1 MIPVSLTIK
10 GIYSYQKEQ
19 HIDFSKLMEG
29 QLFGIFGTVGSGKSS
44 ILEAITY
51 ALYGDTERMNSK
63 DNRSYNMMNLKS
75 NELLIDFIFDNY
87 DNTRYRF
94 LVRGKRNSKSFEKV
108 GTLERTAYKYV
119 NETWEP
125 LESASGEA
133 IIGLSYDNFKRTI
146 IIPQG
151 KFQEFLQLGD
161 SDRTKMLKDIFQL
174 DKYEFFY
181 QTAALEKSNQE
192 AIHLLNGELAV
203 YSYISQELILE
214 NELKVKAL
222 KESLKEI
229 QVRLEGKESLFKE
242 QEKIKQWHLELMNC
256 EQVLKD
262 LEENQNFYNEI
273 KQKIQD
279 FEYCSIHFKE
289 LINQTYS
296 SKAELKKLEDNSL
309 HLSQELELINK
320 RLLEDEKELNKWKI
334 EFDLKDVNRSKLE
347 DYNIIIK
354 VLSTQEELVI
364 ITERIP
370 AGEKFL
376 KDVSDHKNALIEQ
389 LNDKRNTLK
398 LKKSALPDL
407 NILSDIKTWFVKYNH
422 ENEVLKKEN
431 SALEIK
437 QTELIALKEKIQA
450 LIKNELLSNDK
461 INSLAE
467 ANEFIKQYQLKLNEE
482 EVEHR
487 NLLTNYEVQVKLGE
501 FSSTLQS
508 GEPCLLCGSLDHPQI
523 LVAEDVQEHL
533 NLGKYKLQE
542 ILQKKQSFNE
552 LAQKI
557 ALASH
562 QKDDLEAQHHQAKH
576 QFSETKDRL
585 ELLVKDFQWQGFSIH
600 DENLVSQSFN
610 DAKEL
615 GLLIKNLELEE
626 EKIQQEIT
634 EAEIKYN
641 KYKEGVDDLQRKAN
655 DKQTAV
661 DTLKQQIKNENAKS
675 LLNESKE
682 IIEHNLNELQVFMG
696 LVDTNYER
704 FFNKVNAE
712 QQNKLLVNERL
723 KVTTS
728 RLEEEKISLQKIQI
742 ELHGAIAQTSYE
754 GVEQVTEILSQNFD
768 LNQQKNELKQ
778 YEEQL
783 YSCKENHKKIK
794 VLLGNQIF
802 VSDIYDALLKEIN
815 LLKEEHQN
823 LNNEFIK
830 AEALLSKQQKDHQ
843 RKLNLEEQLSKLNNR
858 SENINILKN
867 LFKGSGFVS
876 YISSVYL
883 NQLCASAN
891 ERFYKLSRQQ
901 LLLEVT
907 DKNDFQVRDYLN
919 DGRVRSVKTLSGGQ
933 TFQASLALALALA
946 ESVQQQNKAMQNF
959 FFLDEGFGSLDK
971 ESLQIAF
978 ETLKSLRKENRL
990 VGVISHVEELQQE
1003 IDVFLKVTN
1012 DSVEGSQVKG
1022 NWE

>member
-19 HIDFSKLMEG
+19 HIDFSRLMEG

-87 DNTRYRF
+87 DKSRYRF
-94 LVRGKRNSKSFEKV
+94 LVRGKRNSKTFEKV
-108 GTLERTAYKYV
+108 GTLERNAYKLV
-119 NETWEP
+119 NNSWQP

-174 DKYEFFY
+174 EKYEFFY

-203 YSYISQELILE
+203 YSYISKELISE

-222 KESLKEI
+222 QENLKTFQERLGAKEN
-229 QVRLEGKESLFKE
+229 LFKE
-242 QEKIKQWHLELMNC
+242 QEKIKQWHLELLNC
-256 EQVLKD
+256 EQLLKE
-262 LEENQNFYNEI
+262 LREKEVFYNGL
-273 KQKIQD
+273 KQKIHD

-289 LINQTYS
+289 LINKCDRYESELKQLESNTLQLSTELEDS
-296 SKAELKKLEDNSL
+296 SKSL
-309 HLSQELELINK
+309 V
-320 RLLEDEKELNKWKI
+320 EDEKELNKWKE
-334 EFDLKDVNRSKLE
+334 EFDKKEINRSRLE
-347 DYNIIIK
+347 DYDIIVK
-354 VLSTQEELVI
+354 VLNYQQELAKI
-364 ITERIP
+364 IDRIP

-376 KDVSDHKNALIEQ
+376 KDVFDNKNVLIDQ
-389 LNDKRNTLK
+389 LNEKRITLRI
-398 LKKSALPDL
+398 KKSSLPDL

-422 ENEVLKKEN
+422 ENEVLKKDNLTVEN
-431 SALEIK
+431 KRLELKAL
-437 QTELIALKEKIQA
+437 QKIVRDITDHTLFA
-450 LIKNELLSNDK
+450 NDT
-461 INSLAE
+461 INSLEE
-467 ANEFIKQYQLKLNEE
+467 AKELIKYYQIKFNEE
-482 EVEHR
+482 ESEHR
-487 NLLTNYEVQVKLGE
+487 SLLTNYEVQVKLGE
-501 FSSTLQS
+501 FSTTLQS
-508 GEPCLLCGSLDHPQI
+508 GEPCLLCGSLHHPQI
-523 LVAEDVQEHL
+523 LIAEDVQEHL
-533 NLGKYKLQE
+533 NLSKEKLKE
-542 ILQKKQSFNE
+542 ILNKRQSANNLSE
-552 LAQKI
+552 QISLI
-557 ALASH
+557 IH
-562 QKDDLEAQHHQAKH
+562 QKNDLEAQLYKAEKELL
-576 QFSETKDRL
+576 ETKDRI
-585 ELLVKDFQWQGFSIH
+585 ELLTKDFHWEGFSIN
-600 DENLVSQSFN
+600 DENRVLQFFK
-610 DAKEL
+610 DAREI
-615 GLLIKNLELEE
+615 GVHIKNLELEE

-634 EAEIKYN
+634 ESEIKYN
-641 KYKEGVDDLQRKAN
+641 KYKEVVDDLHKLAN
-655 DKQTAV
+655 EKQTEV
-661 DTLKQQIKNENAKS
+661 KTLKQQIRSEDS
-675 LLNESKE
+675 ETLLKESKAF
-682 IIEHNLNELQVFMG
+682 IEQKMNVLRLFIDE
-696 LVDTNYER
+696 VDVNYEH
-704 FFNKVNAE
+704 FVTMINKE
-712 QQNKLLVNERL
+712 HQKQLVINERL
-723 KVTTS
+723 KSNKERVELGKVLLLNT
-728 RLEEEKISLQKIQI
+728 QI
-742 ELHGAIAQTSYE
+742 ELDAQVAKTSFS
-754 GVEQVTEILSQNFD
+754 GIVEISNILSHDFD
-768 LNQQKNELKQ
+768 LNQQKAELKK

-783 YSCKENHKKIK
+783 YSCKENHKKVK
-794 VLLGNQIF
+794 DLLANKTFIQEEF
-802 VSDIYDALLKEIN
+802 DSLQNEIL
-815 LLKEEHQN
+815 LLKEERQTI
-823 LNNEFIK
+823 NNEFIK
-830 AEALLSKQQKDHQ
+830 TEAILVKQQKDHQ
-843 RKLNLEEQLSKLNNR
+843 RKLNIEEQLNKLLSR
-858 SENINILKN
+858 AENINVLKN

-901 LLLEVT
+901 LRLEVT

-959 FFLDEGFGSLDK
+959 FFLDEGFGSLDR

-1003 IDVFLKVTN
+1003 IDVFLNVN
-1012 DSVEGSQVKG
+1012 NSPSEGSTVKG
-1022 NWE
+1022 SWE